1 MKVAML
7 GMALLTLGLTPV
19 ALGDSPTI
27 YRCDSD
33 GAVIYSD
40 RPCAADAV
48 VHENDGSR
56 VTVYAAPPS
65 SGAAPSQSSK
75 RAAHKTRSARPAGAD
90 LEQRRAQCAKLDQ
103 ALRDVRTKMRT
114 GYRVKEGERLK
125 ARQRQ
130 LSERRRSQNC
140 G

>member
-7 GMALLTLGLTPV
+7 GMALLTLGLTLV
-19 ALGDSPTI
+19 VLGESPTI
-27 YRCDSD
+27 YRCDNN
-33 GAVIYSD
+33 GAAIYSD

-65 SGAAPSQSSK
+65 TGAVPSRSSK
-75 RAAHKTRSARPAGAD
+75 PAAHKAKSARPAGVGLA
-90 LEQRRAQCAKLDQ
+90 QRRAQCAKLDQ

-125 ARQRQ
+125 ARQQQ
-130 LSERRRSQNC
+130 LSERRRSQKC

>member
-1 MKVAML
+1 MNIAKLVIGVIA
-7 GMALLTLGLTPV
+7 LGLACV
-19 ALGDSPTI
+19 ALADSPTI

-40 RPCAADAV
+40 RPCAADAT

-65 SGAAPSQSSK
+65 SGAAPTAPG
-75 RAAHKTRSARPAGAD
+75 RPAAHKTKAARPAGVG
-90 LEQRRAQCAKLDQ
+90 LEQRRSQCAKLDQ

-130 LSERRRSQNC
+130 LSERRRSEKC

>member
-7 GMALLTLGLTPV
+7 GIALLALGL
-19 ALGDSPTI
+19 ALVVMGDAPTI

-40 RPCAADAV
+40 RPCAADAAI
-48 VHENDGSR
+48 HENDGSR
-56 VTVYAAPPS
+56 VTVYAAPPT
-65 SGAAPSQSSK
+65 SGAAPAPQG
-75 RAAHKTRSARPAGAD
+75 RPAAHKTKSARPAGVD
-90 LEQRRAQCAKLDQ
+90 LEQRQVRCAKLDQ

-130 LSERRRSQNC
+130 LNDRRRDEKC

>member
-19 ALGDSPTI
+19 ALGDARTI
-27 YRCDSD
+27 YRCDSN
-33 GAVIYSD
+33 GAVTYSD
-40 RPCAADAV
+40 RPCAADAAI
-48 VHENDGSR
+48 HENDSSR

-65 SGAAPSQSSK
+65 SGAAPSQSGK
-75 RAAHKTRSARPAGAD
+75 PATHKTKSARPTGVS
-90 LEQRRAQCAKLDQ
+90 LEQRRARCAKLDQ

-130 LSERRRSQNC
+130 LSERRRSENC

>member
-1 MKVAML
+1 MKVANL
-7 GMALLTLGLTPV
+7 RIGLVVLCVTPQV
-19 ALGDSPTI
+19 MGDAPTI
-27 YRCDSD
+27 YRCDRD

-40 RPCAADAV
+40 RPCAADAA

-56 VTVYAAPPS
+56 VTVYAAPPTSGTAS
-65 SGAAPSQSSK
+65 SRSNKPAARKTKP
-75 RAAHKTRSARPAGAD
+75 AHPAGAG
-90 LEQRRAQCAKLDQ
+90 LEQRQVRCAKLDQ

-114 GYRVKEGERLK
+114 GYGVKEGERLK

-130 LSERRRSQNC
+130 LNERRRGEKC